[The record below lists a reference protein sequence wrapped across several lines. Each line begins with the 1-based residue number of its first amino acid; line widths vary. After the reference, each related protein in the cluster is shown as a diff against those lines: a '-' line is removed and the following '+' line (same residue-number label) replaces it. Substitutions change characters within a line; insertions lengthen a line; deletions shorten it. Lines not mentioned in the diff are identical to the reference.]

1 MENLQNPAHQ
11 EEYVYAGAMPALL
24 ARAAPSALPSIE
36 PESLSALLDL
46 APDAF
51 IIVDSRGVLVQRN
64 TQVETLF
71 GYRREE
77 LVGQT
82 LEQLLPGR
90 RSQVPGKGHELDSW
104 QQEKVRQIEQAAWQ
118 LARLTED
125 LRDVSRVRAGQFST
139 SPGHMPLVE
148 ICVTDQGIG
157 IPQER
162 LAAIFERFTRGDMS
176 LTRETGGL
184 GMGLTICQHIAELHQ
199 GYIWAEST
207 QRRGSA
213 FHLVLPAGSTDTR

>member
-1 MENLQNPAHQ
+1 MH
-11 EEYVYAGAMPALL
+11 
-24 ARAAPSALPSIE
+24 
-36 PESLSALLDL
+36 SLSLT
-46 APDAF
+46 
-51 IIVDSRGVLVQRN
+51 RGVSLCSEILRWKR
-64 TQVETLF
+64 F
-71 GYRREE
+71 SAI
-77 LVGQT
+77 VGKNW
-82 LEQLLPGR
+82 LGKRWNNSFPGAE
-90 RSQVPGKGHELDSW
+90 VPGKGHELDSW

-184 GMGLTICQHIAELHQ
+184 RMGLTICQHIAELHQ